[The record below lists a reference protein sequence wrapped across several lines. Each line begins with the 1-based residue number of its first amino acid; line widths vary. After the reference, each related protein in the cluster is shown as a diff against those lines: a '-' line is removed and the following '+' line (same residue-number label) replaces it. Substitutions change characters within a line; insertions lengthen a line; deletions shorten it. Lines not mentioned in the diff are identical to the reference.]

1 MLSKF
6 PYSLAQVE
14 ALAAEMPARYC
25 ALVLLLAD
33 TGLHTNGALARTRA
47 SPVEREHGGMSLR
60 MECSLHRSGQRL
72 VPGPTKTSAGMRTVA
87 LMASTAIIM
96 HTHLRNHV
104 GPGVQAFLFPALSGS
119 GFERDTALTL
129 LLHAA

>member
-1 MLSKF
+1 MLSNF
-6 PYSLAQVE
+6 VYSPVQVE
-14 ALAAEMPARYC
+14 ALAAEMPTRYC

-33 TGLHTNGALARTRA
+33 AGLRINGALPLTRA
-47 SPVEREHGGMSLR
+47 SPVEREHCGMSVR
-60 MECSLHRSGQRL
+60 IEFSLHRSGQHL

-87 LMASTAIIM
+87 LMASTAIMM

-104 GPGVQAFLFPALSGS
+104 GPGLEAILFPALSGS
-119 GFERDTALTL
+119 GFARDIALTR